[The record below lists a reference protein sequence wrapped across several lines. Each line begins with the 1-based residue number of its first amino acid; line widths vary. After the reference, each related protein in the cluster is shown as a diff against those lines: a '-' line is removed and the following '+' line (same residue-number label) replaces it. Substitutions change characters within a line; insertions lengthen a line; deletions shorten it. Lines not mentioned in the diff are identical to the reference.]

1 MSATPEPNWLRWAK
15 ELHALAQSG
24 LTYSENHFDLD
35 RYRRIREV
43 AAEIM
48 ASGGAIGADDM
59 LEVWRLEEGYATPKV
74 DVRAVVFNEQRRVL
88 LVQEKSD
95 GLWTLPGGWADP
107 NDSPKDVAAREVRE
121 EACVEVRPVRLLAL
135 LDRTVQGHTPL
146 FPFHVYKAFILCD
159 WVSGDPN
166 PGSETQGAAWFDPSD
181 LPPLSLGRVL
191 PHQIARMVALAA
203 DPTIP
208 PDLD

>member
-1 MSATPEPNWLRWAK
+1 VSGNHEPPWLRWAK
-15 ELHALAQSG
+15 ELHALAQAG

-35 RYRRIREV
+35 RYRRLREI

-48 ASGGAIGADDM
+48 ASGGAIGAGEM

-74 DVRAVVFNEQRRVL
+74 DVRAVVLDDGGRVL

-107 NDSPKDVAAREVRE
+107 NDSPRDVAAREVRE
-121 EACVEVRPVRLLAL
+121 EASVEVRPVRLLAL

-146 FPFHVYKAFILCD
+146 FPFHVYKAFILCE
-159 WVSGDPN
+159 WLGGDPA
-166 PGSETQGAAWFDPSD
+166 PGSETAGAGWFEPAN
-181 LPPLSLGRVL
+181 LPPLSLGRIL
-191 PHQIARMVALAA
+191 PQQIARMVELAA
-203 DPTIP
+203 EPSTP